1 MSLREAPGEQGG
13 VRFYLGTG
21 STLGKLLYKKVRKTD
36 ILWSAK
42 RCTLCLC
49 VYFVNILTNKC

>member
-21 STLGKLLYKKVRKTD
+21 STLGKLGIYKKVRKTD
-36 ILWSAK
+36 ILWTAK
-42 RCTLCLC
+42 RSTLCLYVC
-49 VYFVNILTNKC
+49 VFC

>member
-21 STLGKLLYKKVRKTD
+21 STLGKLGIYKKVRKTD
-36 ILWSAK
+36 ILWTVK
-42 RCTLCLC
+42 RSTLCLYVC
-49 VYFVNILTNKC
+49 VFC